1 MVDVEPVTAA
11 LAFGGVLA
19 VVSTVPYTLT
29 AIDYRQRDNGLAYLL
44 LVIGVGVWNLMF
56 VAQLL
61 SPDPVVEVFF
71 LGLSVVGAIQSGLG
85 WFLFATTASSTSTV
99 LDRRGVYAAAGIL
112 GGLDIV
118 LAVTSPVHAF
128 FWQTAAATDGM
139 GFATIVPGIGYW
151 LHTGLLLALFGA
163 GTGLFA
169 DTWRRRTELR
179 FARAYA
185 FAGAATVLAVLGGS
199 VLAPGGFGVAPI
211 VAMSLTTIGWIQAS
225 RGRPFAWLRGAR

>member
-1 MVDVEPVTAA
+1 MVVVDPLTAV

-29 AIDYRQRDNGLAYLL
+29 AIEYRQRDNGLAYLL
-44 LVIGVGVWNLMF
+44 LVIGVGVWNMMF

-85 WFLFATTASSTSTV
+85 WFLFATTASSTSSV
-99 LDRRGVYAAAGIL
+99 LDRRGVYGAVGIL

-118 LAVTSPVHAF
+118 LAVTAPVHTF
-128 FWQTAAATDGM
+128 YWQTAATSGTA

-151 LHTGLLLALFGA
+151 LHTGLLVVLFGA

-169 DTWRRRTELR
+169 DTWRRRPGSR
-179 FARAYA
+179 FARAYVV
-185 FAGAATVLAVLGGS
+185 AGTATVVAVLGGS

-211 VAMSLTTIGWIQAS
+211 VAMSLTTIGWVQAS
-225 RGRPFAWLRGAR
+225 RGEPLAWLHPGG